1 MPSPTNANNV
11 STIIQHHTLPI
22 STSASVQMQTITVIP
37 SSTTPTP
44 TQSLQP
50 VIASVPA
57 VVAVTAA
64 AAPPPP
70 SAAPSVPSKPLTLA
84 RLVQLI
90 HRPSFDMITCA
101 HAVFSSWQCSNSS
114 APIGLAA
121 VHHAATSL
129 HGYSSGMAPS
139 SSPHNPQN
147 GPSSMPLNS
156 APTSGGGPS
165 SLLGHAGAMLA
176 ETMQPTPQSQP
187 VDFSHAINYVNKIK
201 VSYILQF

>member
-1 MPSPTNANNV
+1 MVQGAFQVSVSMPSPTNANNV

-64 AAPPPP
+64 AAPPIP
-70 SAAPSVPSKPLTLA
+70 SVAPSVPSKPLTLA

-90 HRPSFDMITCA
+90 HHSFDMITCVPTLYS
-101 HAVFSSWQCSNSS
+101 HLGNV
-114 APIGLAA
+114 PTA
-121 VHHAATSL
+121 VH
-129 HGYSSGMAPS
+129 
-139 SSPHNPQN
+139 Q
-147 GPSSMPLNS
+147 
-156 APTSGGGPS
+156 
-165 SLLGHAGAMLA
+165 
-176 ETMQPTPQSQP
+176 
-187 VDFSHAINYVNKIK
+187 
-201 VSYILQF
+201 